1 MKKTLRIFLEL
12 IITAVIIYLK
22 YYNLV
27 TSEKILASQPLR
39 TLLSYIVFFIFLRLL
54 SDIVK
59 YYYSKK
65 NKTKKNVKNNIHYGI
80 ENITKLLLGIG
91 LLITISGIFGIEL
104 QTLITSLSI
113 VAAAIAI
120 ISKEYIN
127 DFLGGINLIFSKD
140 FEINDYVKLEEHKG
154 KIIEI
159 NMFKIKILN
168 ENDDIVIIP
177 NGKVNSS
184 EIINYTKRDIRLMSI
199 DFQIDIKLI
208 SSIELLEKEIISALT
223 SYSEYI
229 EQNSYN
235 LKIVEMKKDYLDLKF
250 QYTLKHIDIDLL
262 RQIRKKT
269 VREIFNYVSSKN

>member
-1 MKKTLRIFLEL
+1 MKKTFRIFFEL
-12 IITAVIIYLK
+12 LLVAVIIYLK
-22 YYNLV
+22 YYNHV

-39 TLLSYIVFFIFLRLL
+39 TLLSYVVFFIVIRFF
-54 SDIVK
+54 SDLVK

-65 NKTKKNVKNNIHYGI
+65 NKTKINVKNNIHYGI

-91 LLITISGIFGIEL
+91 LIITISGIFGIEL

-250 QYTLKHIDIDLL
+250 QYTLKHIDTDLL

-269 VREIFNYVSSKN
+269 VREIFNYISSKN

>member
-1 MKKTLRIFLEL
+1 MKKTFRIFFEL
-12 IITAVIIYLK
+12 LLVAVIIYLK
-22 YYNLV
+22 YYNHV

-39 TLLSYIVFFIFLRLL
+39 TLLSYVVFFIVIRFF
-54 SDIVK
+54 SDLAK

-65 NKTKKNVKNNIHYGI
+65 NKTKINVKNNIHYGI
-80 ENITKLLLGIG
+80 ENITKLLLGVG
-91 LLITISGIFGIEL
+91 LLITISGILGIEL

-140 FEINDYVKLEEHKG
+140 FEINDYVKLEDHKG

-250 QYTLKHIDIDLL
+250 QYTLKHIDTDLL

-269 VREIFNYVSSKN
+269 VREIFNYISSKN

>member
-1 MKKTLRIFLEL
+1 M
-12 IITAVIIYLK
+12 
-22 YYNLV
+22 
-27 TSEKILASQPLR
+27 
-39 TLLSYIVFFIFLRLL
+39 
-54 SDIVK
+54 
-59 YYYSKK
+59 
-65 NKTKKNVKNNIHYGI
+65 
-80 ENITKLLLGIG
+80 
-91 LLITISGIFGIEL
+91 
-104 QTLITSLSI
+104 
-113 VAAAIAI
+113 
-120 ISKEYIN
+120 
-127 DFLGGINLIFSKD
+127 
-140 FEINDYVKLEEHKG
+140 KLEDHKG

-159 NMFKIKILN
+159 NLFKIKILN

-229 EQNSYN
+229 EHNSYN

-250 QYTLKHIDIDLL
+250 QYTLKHIDTDLL

-269 VREIFNYVSSKN
+269 VREVFNYISSKN

>member
-22 YYNLV
+22 YYNHV

>member
-1 MKKTLRIFLEL
+1 MKKTFRIFFEL
-12 IITAVIIYLK
+12 LLVAVIIYLK
-22 YYNLV
+22 YYNHV

-39 TLLSYIVFFIFLRLL
+39 TLLSYVVFFIVTRFF
-54 SDIVK
+54 SDLVK

-65 NKTKKNVKNNIHYGI
+65 NKTKINVKNNIHYGI

-250 QYTLKHIDIDLL
+250 QYTLNHIDTDLL

-269 VREIFNYVSSKN
+269 VREIFNYISSKN

>member
-1 MKKTLRIFLEL
+1 MKKTFRIFFEL
-12 IITAVIIYLK
+12 LLVAVIIYLK
-22 YYNLV
+22 YYNHV

-39 TLLSYIVFFIFLRLL
+39 TLLSYVVFFIVIRFF
-54 SDIVK
+54 SDLVK

-65 NKTKKNVKNNIHYGI
+65 NKTKINVKNNIHYGI
-80 ENITKLLLGIG
+80 ENITKLLLGVG

-250 QYTLKHIDIDLL
+250 QYTLNHIDTDLL

-269 VREIFNYVSSKN
+269 VREIFNYISSKN

>member
-1 MKKTLRIFLEL
+1 MKKTFRIFFEL
-12 IITAVIIYLK
+12 LLVAVIIYLK
-22 YYNLV
+22 YYNHV

-39 TLLSYIVFFIFLRLL
+39 TLLSYVVFFIVTRFF
-54 SDIVK
+54 SDLVK

-65 NKTKKNVKNNIHYGI
+65 NKTKINVKNNIHYGI

-91 LLITISGIFGIEL
+91 LIITISGIFGIEL

-229 EQNSYN
+229 
-235 LKIVEMKKDYLDLKF
+235 
-250 QYTLKHIDIDLL
+250 
-262 RQIRKKT
+262 
-269 VREIFNYVSSKN
+269 